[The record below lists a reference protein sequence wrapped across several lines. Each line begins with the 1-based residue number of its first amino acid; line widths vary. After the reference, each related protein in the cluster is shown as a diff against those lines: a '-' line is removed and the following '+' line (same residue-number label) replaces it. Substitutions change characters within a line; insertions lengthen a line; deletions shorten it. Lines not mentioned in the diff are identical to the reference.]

1 MIPTLT
7 DKVIG
12 YKGCKTI
19 HPYPPWCYSEKYA
32 DTPHLPRA
40 RIEHWDKGVNKAVC
54 HINSASAHVG
64 NNAIPGDRCSCGFY
78 AYHSLAGF
86 KSISGYGYIKAAV
99 LGHGKLRVTA
109 DGWRAEYAEIAAF
122 ALDYNAA
129 ESEIRDLIEKTSNPA
144 AKEQDLL
151 NNVERYIVDLSKYYN
166 VPLLEYDMLEEY
178 GNEVGIPVPKEFYP
192 VSTSRPATS
201 SHHPVLGYK
210 VNYNPYPSNPSTRRI
225 SLSYVDDKYSY
236 LSKKAYL
243 KQSSLS
249 LGETVVGVVAFILAL
264 IIVIGSISLIAN
276 WPS

>member
-12 YKGCKTI
+12 YKGCRTI
-19 HPYPPWCYSEKYA
+19 HPHPPWCYSEKYV
-32 DTPHLPRA
+32 DTPHFPRA
-40 RIEHWDKGVNKAVC
+40 KMEYWDKGVNEAVC
-54 HINSASAHVG
+54 HTSSASVHIG
-64 NNAIPGDRCSCGFY
+64 DNAIPGDHCSCGFY

-86 KSISGYGYIKAAV
+86 HNISGYGYIKAAV

-129 ESEIRDLIEKTSNPA
+129 ESEICDLIERTSNST

-151 NNVERYIVDLSKYYN
+151 NNVERCIIDLSKYYN

-178 GNEVGIPVPKEFYP
+178 GNEVGIPVPEELYP
-192 VSTSRPATS
+192 VSTPTS
-201 SHHPVLGYK
+201 SHHPVTLGYK
-210 VNYNPYPSNPSTRRI
+210 VNYNLYPSNPSIRRI
-225 SLSYVDDKYSY
+225 SFSYVDDKYSY

-264 IIVIGSISLIAN
+264 IIVIRSIFLIAN
-276 WPS
+276 WLS